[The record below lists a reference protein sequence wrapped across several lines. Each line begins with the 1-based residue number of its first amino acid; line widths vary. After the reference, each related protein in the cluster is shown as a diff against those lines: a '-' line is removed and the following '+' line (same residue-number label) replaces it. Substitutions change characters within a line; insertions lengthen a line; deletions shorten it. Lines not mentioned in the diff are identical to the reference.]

1 MANIGAKYLWIAFN
15 KQADWGFKQARINTL
30 RQEYE
35 KELENYRGRISGKVL
50 THRLDAKSA
59 EGAFNVLEDMFVTM
73 RDPRDYSR
81 RLPPSGP
88 SKKDLALQ
96 RLVEREIA
104 QDDMDPRVFWEYL
117 QNDNLTGTRT
127 MVLFWILQTHY
138 AIQDY
143 RKQKGM
149 RDFPG
154 LRGFYGVLRHSPILM
169 DSELWKEYY
178 WSSQF
183 WSSYATKN
191 WLPPTL
197 KPLSWVSFMPD
208 RSTDLAAVQEDPDR
222 LLRYAF
228 GILQYVYKRD
238 LHRIGVTA
246 RALLALERSTMRLR
260 KSYPFI
266 SSYSETQAYFW
277 LQVVQIA
284 LRSLYM
290 IYPQSEKEVIGCIS
304 PVSRLPFS
312 GFKELVEIDSESWN
326 RCYSRKVWDSMEARS
341 QYISPDIRPL
351 NSLIKKSWISNDNP
365 IFVQRMKAL
374 LTEMNPPEPS
384 VEELSFRA
392 TFVLDCSQELNARNP
407 VIENHKHLLLF
418 LYTNLVSD
426 IESQNSEKAPSLRA
440 QRAKE
445 LFSGV
450 SGPLVHALTHKNFWF
465 QQFLTALDF
474 AESRKSETDA
484 SSDFS
489 TFAGFIMNSLEL
501 VNEDLPIQFYNPKI
515 WHSEKARQTIIA
527 PDKREMTNILELVAT
542 SEMSDWV
549 GV

>member
-1 MANIGAKYLWIAFN
+1 
-15 KQADWGFKQARINTL
+15 
-30 RQEYE
+30 
-35 KELENYRGRISGKVL
+35 
-50 THRLDAKSA
+50 
-59 EGAFNVLEDMFVTM
+59 
-73 RDPRDYSR
+73 
-81 RLPPSGP
+81 
-88 SKKDLALQ
+88 
-96 RLVEREIA
+96 
-104 QDDMDPRVFWEYL
+104 
-117 QNDNLTGTRT
+117 
-127 MVLFWILQTHY
+127 
-138 AIQDY
+138 
-143 RKQKGM
+143 
-149 RDFPG
+149 
-154 LRGFYGVLRHSPILM
+154 M

-228 GILQYVYKRD
+228 GILQYVYKKD

-284 LRSLYM
+284 LRSLYV

-374 LTEMNPPEPS
+374 LTEMNSPEPS

-392 TFVLDCSQELNARNP
+392 ILVLDCSQELNPRNA

-465 QQFLTALDF
+465 QQFLTALDL